1 MLRNRQSSVT
11 PVNLKRP
18 APSGKSVNAKGPSVP
33 PGMHLPPQRSNTAP
47 HQLMARSHK
56 AEAKPNGLDD
66 NKSSRSHS
74 RTRSDIPSNTTT
86 PSFMPSTPEPA
97 MDTTATSPEN
107 YSNSNVSFST
117 TPSPLQS
124 AMPRP
129 DAQSAMFPPQFTN
142 FSNVPDL
149 MPIMFPSDDPFAYPT
164 QPMSTL
170 EDGHFRQDGSG
181 VTNPFTFDQRAAMSS
196 AATTTGPN
204 GMNLSSPTLDNLA
217 NLSLFPNN
225 GTPTGMSPVMPNRF
239 ANHPQ
244 TSQSRLHSPVSTP
257 SGEVVNS
264 PDLVSIPNQNFAW
277 QGYNFQPQNWSGN
290 LSTQPQQPRPQAQ
303 QQQQPM
309 AAAND
314 LGNFRAG
321 FDESASAGMGIDLGI
336 PVEDILGSSEAC
348 RPAGSYN
355 NDDWIQ
361 WMNVGN

>member
-1 MLRNRQSSVT
+1 M
-11 PVNLKRP
+11 
-18 APSGKSVNAKGPSVP
+18 P
-33 PGMHLPPQRSNTAP
+33 PPPQRSNTAP

-56 AEAKPNGLDD
+56 AEAKPKGLDD
-66 NKSSRSHS
+66 NKSSRGHS
-74 RTRSDIPSNTTT
+74 RTHSDIPSNTTT

-217 NLSLFPNN
+217 NLSLFSNN

-244 TSQSRLHSPVSTP
+244 ANQSRLHSPVSTP

-277 QGYNFQPQNWSGN
+277 QGYNFQPQNWAGDM
-290 LSTQPQQPRPQAQ
+290 STQPQQPQAQ
-303 QQQQPM
+303 QQQQQQPM
-309 AAAND
+309 TAANG
-314 LGNFRAG
+314 LPNFGTG

-348 RPAGSYN
+348 RPAGNYN